1 MQRYFGF
8 RFGYALLLLFASA
21 VAGADGETV
30 NSFLAETPETIT
42 PEYLA
47 RGKKNVQTVAA
58 QLRTLFEPAP
68 AVKSKKGPVRELP
81 PEITIVKGP
90 RDPGKDDGFSTLIY
104 RCRYIQANRET
115 VVAIENMLKS
125 GAVEF
130 HADQNLLT
138 IYDRDGN
145 IESIKTALLAIDRP
159 LPQVLVEI
167 KVVEVM
173 FLDGMSR
180 NLSVNFN
187 DSALGRTATGKE
199 EELTSSG
206 GMTNPTLGSSTQAAG
221 ISLDWFPYVSGT
233 ENLRTSFQWVL
244 TGQNA
249 KILSSPNLVISRN
262 EEASFATGQDI
273 PIQELST
280 TSSGTNIATTFRR
293 VGVTLTLEP
302 MIINDQLVTLKVSP
316 EVSNVQQYQRI
327 TQGGDSTTNQ
337 ATTYQVPVI
346 SVRSL
351 ETTLTL
357 HDGEVMMMG
366 GLYSNRTSM
375 QENRTP
381 FLSDIPVIGELFTSK
396 QREQELI
403 QLVFFMR
410 VHILKPQE
418 NHSGIIYDPDEVAD
432 TSNKIGDILQN
443 SPFFP
448 KLKTTIQQVEE
459 EFILGPER
467 RRQANNPEF
476 QRELQESVRQENG
489 VKPEAPAPAP
499 AAEKTPEPAAPA
511 PAAETSAGKEPLVWS
526 SSGVNGS
533 DRTKAAAPAV
543 TPPPATVP
551 SAPAGNSVFLPS
563 PEAR

>member
-1 MQRYFGF
+1 MSAFCKTVSYCAGLL
-8 RFGYALLLLFASA
+8 ALLC
-21 VAGADGETV
+21 AGTAAIGSEGDAV
-30 NSFLAETPETIT
+30 NSFLADSPEVVT

-47 RGKKNVQTVAA
+47 RGKRNVHTVAA
-58 QLRTLFEPAP
+58 QLRRLFDPAP
-68 AVKSKKGPVRELP
+68 AVRVPGAQRAPCP
-81 PEITIVKGP
+81 PEFTSVPGP
-90 RDPGKDDGFSTLIY
+90 RDPGNTTGHSTLIY

-115 VVAIENMLKS
+115 VVAIENMLKN
-125 GAVEF
+125 GAVEY

-138 IYDRDGN
+138 IYDRDDN
-145 IESIKTALLAIDRP
+145 MQSIKDALLAIDRP

-180 NLSVNFN
+180 NLSVTFN
-187 DSALGRTATGKE
+187 DSAAGRTGTGAYKD
-199 EELTSSG
+199 LDSTAG
-206 GMTNPTLGSSTQAAG
+206 VVNPSLSGSSEAAG
-221 ISLDWFPYVSGT
+221 LNLDWFPYVSGT
-233 ENLRTSFQWVL
+233 ENLRTSFRWVL
-244 TGQNA
+244 SGQDA

-302 MIINDQLVTLKVSP
+302 LIINDELVTLKVAP

-337 ATTYQVPVI
+337 AMTYQVPVI

-357 HDGEVMMMG
+357 RDGEVIMMG

-375 QENRTP
+375 QEDRTP
-381 FLSDIPVIGELFTSK
+381 FLSDIPFIGELFTSK
-396 QREQELI
+396 NRSQELI

-410 VHILKPQE
+410 VHILKPDQA
-418 NHSGIIYDPDEVAD
+418 HSGIVFDPDEVAD
-432 TSNKIGDILQN
+432 TSSKVGDILQN

-448 KLKTTIQQVEE
+448 KLKTTLEQVEE
-459 EFILGPER
+459 EFILAPER
-467 RRQANNPEF
+467 RRRANDPNFRQQAEPD
-476 QRELQESVRQENG
+476 QES
-489 VKPEAPAPAP
+489 
-499 AAEKTPEPAAPA
+499 EKTPAEAADTPAPDSGQKPSDAPA
-511 PAAETSAGKEPLVWS
+511 SSPARDGGQPETV
-526 SSGVNGS
+526 
-533 DRTKAAAPAV
+533 R
-543 TPPPATVP
+543 
-551 SAPAGNSVFLPS
+551 
-563 PEAR
+563 

>member
-1 MQRYFGF
+1 MQKLSGF
-8 RFGYALLLLFASA
+8 KSNCAAFFLLIAA
-21 VAGADGETV
+21 VAAGADGEPV
-30 NSFLAETPETIT
+30 NSFLSDSPEVIT

-47 RGKKNVQTVAA
+47 RGKKNVHTVAA
-58 QLRTLFEPAP
+58 QLRTLFESSP
-68 AVKSKKGPVRELP
+68 AVKKNRPPMREMP
-81 PEITIVKGP
+81 PEFTVIPGP
-90 RDPGKDDGFSTLIY
+90 REGDKQEGFSTLVY
-104 RCRYIQANRET
+104 RCRYIQANRAT

-125 GAVEF
+125 GAIEY
-130 HADQNLLT
+130 HTDQNLLT
-138 IYDRDGN
+138 IYDRDSN
-145 IESIKTALLAIDRP
+145 IESIRNALLAIDRP

-180 NLSVNFN
+180 SLSVTFN
-187 DSALGRTATGKE
+187 DSAAGKTGTGLLKD
-199 EELTSSG
+199 LDSSG
-206 GMTNPTLGSSTQAAG
+206 GVINPSLSSSNEAAG
-221 ISLDWFPYVSGT
+221 ISLDWFPYVAGT
-233 ENLRTSFQWVL
+233 ENLHTSFQWVMS
-244 TGQNA
+244 GQDA

-337 ATTYQVPVI
+337 AMTYQVPVI

-375 QENRTP
+375 QEDRTP

-396 QREQELI
+396 KREQELI

-410 VHILKPQE
+410 VHILKPRE
-418 NHSGIIYDPDEVAD
+418 YHSGMVYDPDEVAD

-448 KLKTTIQQVEE
+448 KLKSTLEQVEE
-459 EFILGPER
+459 EFILAPER
-467 RRQANNPEF
+467 RRRANDPEF
-476 QRELQESVRQENG
+476 QKELKEAVRQENAASA
-489 VKPEAPAPAP
+489 PEASRTEEKTPAPAADEAAAPPAPAP
-499 AAEKTPEPAAPA
+499 EAVPAAP
-511 PAAETSAGKEPLVWS
+511 SAGGETEK
-526 SSGVNGS
+526 
-533 DRTKAAAPAV
+533 
-543 TPPPATVP
+543 
-551 SAPAGNSVFLPS
+551 SAFLPS
-563 PEAR
+563 SETR